1 MKNMRNVLERKPT
14 DVATVPS
21 GTRIREAARVMAD
34 LKIGSI
40 LVTDKKK
47 LVGIVTERDMLNR
60 VVSAGVDPD
69 EAPVDQIMS
78 RDLITCSPEDSIEEV
93 SRIITT
99 ARRRHIP
106 ITDNGHLVGIV
117 TAGDIMAT
125 VLEERTIE
133 VTHLKN
139 YIQGNITT

>member
-1 MKNMRNVLERKPT
+1 MKNMRNILDRKPK

-21 GTRIREAARVMAD
+21 GTKIREAARVMAD

-40 LVTDKKK
+40 LVTEDKN

-60 VVSAGVDPD
+60 VVAAGVDPD

-78 RDLITCSPEDSIEEV
+78 RDLMACSPEDSIEEV

-106 ITDNGHLVGIV
+106 ISDDGRLVGIV

-133 VTHLKN
+133 VIHLKN
-139 YIQGNITT
+139 YIQGNLHT